1 MVVLKHPQTLASVS
15 LHQHQPQRQ
24 STIAALFVLGY
35 SVAAYSAYT
44 TAGLPLAAALAEQVR
59 LEALANSSNATAGNP
74 ADGVSSSAPP
84 TIAPAKGTRDDLQSA
99 EFDWDDEQVARKRHS
114 RGPSPG
120 DPRDPAPVPPWPAAL
135 PGISGAAPGAG
146 GGRRAG
152 RVARAR

>member
-1 MVVLKHPQTLASVS
+1 M
-15 LHQHQPQRQ
+15 
-24 STIAALFVLGY
+24 LG
-35 SVAAYSAYT
+35 VAYNQQ
-44 TAGLPLAAALAEQVR
+44 GQEEQLVGVR

-120 DPRDPAPVPPWPAAL
+120 DPRDPAPVPPFWTAHQTNANPAHEHPAPEHPPPEL
-135 PGISGAAPGAG
+135 PASMPPLWMAHQT
-146 GGRRAG
+146 
-152 RVARAR
+152 